1 MANDSLSF
9 VVREYPDCQILRLE
23 ALTYQLQAL
32 AGMVKSPVHHEDGF
46 SALSPAHKDEAKEV
60 GRNIEDLLKLEPS
73 LRRRFEF
80 TILNCLGT
88 LALGLG
94 TKEAAKKPVFILRN
108 YSNYTEQQVIP
119 LEFTSQRPILLV

>member
-46 SALSPAHKDEAKEV
+46 SALSPAHRDEAKEV

-94 TKEAAKKPVFILRN
+94 TKEAAKEAGVYFEK
-108 YSNYTEQQVIP
+108 
-119 LEFTSQRPILLV
+119 LL